1 MTKNNNK
8 QGKTV
13 KMDLMYWA
21 LAGLGAFVA
30 IWILFVAPAERRH
43 HERKL
48 ELLQQK
54 IEKRQAGKAQ
64 ENNDSSAAQNNVN
77 KES

>member
-1 MTKNNNK
+1 
-8 QGKTV
+8 
-13 KMDLMYWA
+13 
-21 LAGLGAFVA
+21 
-30 IWILFVAPAERRH
+30 VAPAERHH

-54 IEKRQAGKAQ
+54 IEKHQAGKAQ